1 MSCRIEYNSS
11 GPCVILA
18 NVTCIRFQKCTTLAT
33 GSVAME
39 HPGPKRA
46 TKVRCSVR
54 CSIKALIAYA
64 SEHYKGSRKKSI
76 ECDKNIHNAHKHF
89 IKHSDSV
96 ICVQDGG
103 ELRDES
109 TAGLANTHLLNA
121 KTSAAGSHV
130 MES

>member
-11 GPCVILA
+11 GRCVILA
-18 NVTCIRFQKCTTLAT
+18 NVTCIRFQKCTTLAI

-54 CSIKALIAYA
+54 CSIKPLIAYA
-64 SEHYKGSRKKSI
+64 SEHYKESRRKSI
-76 ECDKNIHNAHKHF
+76 ETFTMHINTSSNSSTLSSESKMVDRRIDCGLTKHA
-89 IKHSDSV
+89 S
-96 ICVQDGG
+96 
-103 ELRDES
+103 
-109 TAGLANTHLLNA
+109 A
-121 KTSAAGSHV
+121 KRQNLAAGSHV